1 MTTVQT
7 RREDHLIAWFA
18 ALAITIHVV
27 EGLLPSPV
35 PGIKPGLANVITL
48 TVMLTYGW
56 RMAVWVAMLRVL
68 VGSLIIGTFLSPTFM
83 LSFCGAVAGVA
94 ALGLGRMVPGRG
106 LGPVGYSVLASMA
119 HMTAQFWVAYTLF
132 IPHEALFR
140 LLPAFMTAAVIFGIV
155 NGIIVHQVLLYL
167 RKAPQ

>member
-1 MTTVQT
+1 MNAVQT
-7 RREDHLIAWFA
+7 SREDHLIAWFA
-18 ALAITIHVV
+18 ALAITVHIV
-27 EGLLPSPV
+27 EGLLPSPL
-35 PGIKPGLANVITL
+35 PGIKPGLANIITL

-83 LSFCGAVAGVA
+83 LSFSGALAGIL
-94 ALGLGRMVPGRG
+94 ALGIGRFLPGRG

-119 HMTAQFWVAYTLF
+119 HMSAQFWVAYTLF

-140 LLPAFMTAAVIFGIV
+140 LLPAFMTAAVIFGLV
-155 NGIIVHQVLLYL
+155 NGIIVHQVLLQL
-167 RKAPQ
+167 RK